1 MSNKFIPYGRQN
13 INLDDIF
20 SVVNTLKSDYLTQ
33 GPQIELFEKNV
44 SKEVSSNHAIT
55 FNSATSA
62 LHVACLS
69 LGLKKGDILW
79 TSPITFVASANC
91 ALYCNAKVDFVDI
104 NPATG
109 LICIADLRK
118 KLINA
123 KKKNLLPKII
133 IPVHLS
139 GTSCDMREIFKLS
152 KEFGFYVIEDASHA
166 IGGVYEN
173 NLVGSCKFSD
183 ITIFSLHPVKIIT
196 SAEGG
201 IATTNNLKLAHKM
214 KLLRSH
220 GITKNKSEFINKD
233 PDDWSYEQQKLG
245 FNYRMPD
252 ILAALGLSQLKRLN
266 SFIKERNKIY
276 LNYKEFFS
284 SLPISFLE
292 IPNNIKSSH
301 HLLVIRLQKNDKKF
315 QRHIFKIMREN
326 NIGVQIHYNPVHLQP
341 YYKKLGFKKG
351 LFPNSESYASD
362 VISLPIFPGL
372 KKSQIKRVYK
382 ALSTAIKSY

>member
-152 KEFGFYVIEDASHA
+152 KEFGFHVIEDASHA

-196 SAEGG
+196 SGEGG

-372 KKSQIKRVYK
+372 KKSEIKRVYK

>member
-1 MSNKFIPYGRQN
+1 M
-13 INLDDIF
+13 
-20 SVVNTLKSDYLTQ
+20 
-33 GPQIELFEKNV
+33 
-44 SKEVSSNHAIT
+44 
-55 FNSATSA
+55 
-62 LHVACLS
+62 
-69 LGLKKGDILW
+69 
-79 TSPITFVASANC
+79 
-91 ALYCNAKVDFVDI
+91 
-104 NPATG
+104 
-109 LICIADLRK
+109 RK

-123 KKKNLLPKII
+123 KKKNLLPKIV

-139 GTSCDMREIFKLS
+139 GTSCDMRQIFTLS
-152 KEFGFYVIEDASHA
+152 KEFGFSVIEDASHA

-201 IATTNNLKLAHKM
+201 IATTNNLQLAYKM

-252 ILAALGLSQLKRLN
+252 ILAALGLSQLQRLN
-266 SFIKERNKIY
+266 FFIKERTKIY
-276 LNYKEFFS
+276 LNYKELFS

-301 HLLVIRLQKNDKKF
+301 HLVIIRLQRNDKKF

-351 LFPNSESYASD
+351 LFPNSELYAND
-362 VISLPIFPGL
+362 VITLPIFPGL
-372 KKSQIKRVYK
+372 KKSDIKRIYK
-382 ALSTAIKSY
+382 TLATAIKI